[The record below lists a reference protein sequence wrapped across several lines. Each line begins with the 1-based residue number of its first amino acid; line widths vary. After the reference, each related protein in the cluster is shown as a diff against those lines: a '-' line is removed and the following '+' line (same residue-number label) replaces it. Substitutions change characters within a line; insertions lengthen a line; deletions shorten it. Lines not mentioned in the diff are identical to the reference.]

1 MWWACPR
8 WPQADDL
15 KAERAQAL
23 PPLMQ
28 PAAKQS
34 HSSSQQMKKMS
45 KRVAAGKATAEK
57 TRQAPEAQKTVSDD
71 TRNVTQH
78 YSMARC
84 HQHFRF
90 NGVNLEQTWR
100 DKNIFHQYA
109 ATDSPAITSL
119 KYKKH

>member
-1 MWWACPR
+1 
-8 WPQADDL
+8 
-15 KAERAQAL
+15 
-23 PPLMQ
+23 MQ

-45 KRVAAGKATAEK
+45 KRVVAGKATAEK
-57 TRQAPEAQKTVSDD
+57 TRQAPEAQKTVVPESDD

-90 NGVNLEQTWR
+90 NGVNLEQT
-100 DKNIFHQYA
+100 
-109 ATDSPAITSL
+109 
-119 KYKKH
+119 

>member
-8 WPQADDL
+8 WPQPDDF
-15 KAERAQAL
+15 KPERAQVL
-23 PPLMQ
+23 SHLMQ

-34 HSSSQQMKKMS
+34 HSSSQQMKKKKMP

-57 TRQAPEAQKTVSDD
+57 TRQAPEAQETVVPESDD

-90 NGVNLEQTWR
+90 NGENLEQTWR
-100 DKNIFHQYA
+100 DKKIFHQ
-109 ATDSPAITSL
+109 
-119 KYKKH
+119 